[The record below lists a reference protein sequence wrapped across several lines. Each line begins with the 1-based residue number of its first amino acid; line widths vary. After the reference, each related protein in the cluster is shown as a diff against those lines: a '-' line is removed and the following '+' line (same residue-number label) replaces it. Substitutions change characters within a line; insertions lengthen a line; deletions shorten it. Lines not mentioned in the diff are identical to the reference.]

1 MKKEYDLKKL
11 RVKHRGALI
20 KKDSKVL
27 KTIRIDADV
36 LSWLAGEAERRGI
49 GYQTLLN
56 MLLRERMG
64 EQAQPLREEIRK
76 IVREEIRRAEP

>member
-11 RVKHRGALI
+11 RLKRRGAVF
-20 KKDSKVL
+20 KRDAKVL

-36 LSWLAGEAERRGI
+36 LSWLAGEAEKRGI

-56 MLLRERMG
+56 MVLRERMG
-64 EQAQPLREEIRK
+64 EELRPLRDEIRK
-76 IVREEIRRAEP
+76 IVREEMRRGA